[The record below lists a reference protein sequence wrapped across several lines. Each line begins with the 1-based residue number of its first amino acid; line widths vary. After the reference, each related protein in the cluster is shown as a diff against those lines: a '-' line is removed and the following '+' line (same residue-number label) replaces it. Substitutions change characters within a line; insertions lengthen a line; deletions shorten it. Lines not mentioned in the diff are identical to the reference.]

1 MKKYVFLAFFALI
14 ALVVKAQDESGDL
27 VKEGQQM
34 PVFTIVN
41 DNGTQVLSSSLK
53 GKVILVNFFA
63 TWCPPCQKELA
74 EIQKTLWPKYKDN
87 KDFVLL
93 VIGREHT
100 DAELQKYNE
109 KKGFTFPLYPDKN
122 RAIYGAFAKN
132 LIPRSYLV
140 DKTGKVVYVTKGY
153 SDEDFAEL
161 MKKIEAA
168 LK

>member
-14 ALVVKAQDESGDL
+14 AFVVKAQDESGDL

-34 PVFTIVN
+34 PAFTIVN
-41 DNGTQVLSSSLK
+41 DNGTQVPSSS
-53 GKVILVNFFA
+53 
-63 TWCPPCQKELA
+63 CQKELA
-74 EIQKTLWPKYKDN
+74 EVQKMLWPKYKDN

-100 DAELQKYNE
+100 DVELQKYNE

-140 DKTGKVVYVTKGY
+140 DKTGKVVYATKGY
-153 SDEDFAEL
+153 SDEEFAEL
-161 MKKIEAA
+161 MKRIEAA